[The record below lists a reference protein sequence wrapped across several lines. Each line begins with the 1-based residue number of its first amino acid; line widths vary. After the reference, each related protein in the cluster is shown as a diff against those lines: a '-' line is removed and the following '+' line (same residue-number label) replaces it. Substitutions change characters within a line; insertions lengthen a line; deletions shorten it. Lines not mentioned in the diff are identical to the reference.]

1 MFPYG
6 LGGSV
11 GCDIPLLSKA
21 TNDPIQCSVSAW
33 QITLSNLKAYNPNTD
48 GFVIIIKGVRN
59 PN

>member
-1 MFPYG
+1 LDIKDTATIVVEFPAMFPYG

-33 QITLSNLKAYNPNTD
+33 
-48 GFVIIIKGVRN
+48 
-59 PN
+59 